1 MKEKSL
7 EIYVAVHR
15 FYKHEITPQSMKY
28 LYMYCKLELRN
39 KIIDFFCNWSFYNGR
54 KEKLIWNDKIRGR
67 MEQS

>member
-39 KIIDFFCNWSFYNGR
+39 KIIDFFFVIEAFTMGERRNEYEMI
-54 KEKLIWNDKIRGR
+54 K
-67 MEQS
+67 